1 MIDFHENL
9 LLLVK
14 ISFLFYV
21 TFLIRIL
28 LRFIVM

>member
-9 LLLVK
+9 LLWLRFL
-14 ISFLFYV
+14 FLFYV

-28 LRFIVM
+28 LRFS